1 MPNRKTDS
9 QGLST
14 ENGDKQRDLGAKG
27 GPATGIGN
35 AKDSHRVA
43 APYNEDL
50 QTQIAAKGKKH
61 KPDKD
66 KEKKQT
72 W

>member
-1 MPNRKTDS
+1 MPNTKTDR

-14 ENGDKQRDLGAKG
+14 ENGDRQRDLGAKG

-35 AKDSHRVA
+35 ARDTHRVS

-50 QTQIAAKGKKH
+50 QAQIAAKGKK
-61 KPDKD
+61 KQPPKD
-66 KEKKQT
+66 KEQT